1 MGEADESSASGTAI
15 ALSGGGSRAM
25 AFHLGCLRALR
36 AAGILDHVD
45 TISSVSGG
53 SVLAALYC
61 ATPGDFEAFETKA
74 RKIIAT
80 GLVRPSIGIALS
92 TPEGVLAFMQFLAIG
107 VDRSAA
113 MLLRA
118 TRRIVGM
125 RPSDP
130 TGWLRKSRL
139 RRRFSRTTILRRA
152 LDKIYGGVTLADL
165 RTDRPRLIIVACELQ
180 TKSAFYFT
188 RNGLASWRFG
198 SASAKKTSLAH
209 AVVASAAYPLLLPAL
224 DEEHVFS
231 KGGEATRRTVVL
243 TDGGVYDNSGLS
255 PLWPD
260 RDPNVSFFVQHHD
273 RLIACRAGYGL
284 GHDPA
289 PMFIGSRMQS
299 SFFAVHARAQNAA
312 VQRLF
317 DFQRSGRVKAV
328 LCPYIDHP
336 DDQLTHSPSDL
347 VPRTYV
353 SAYPTDFFAMTD
365 EWADRLIRRGEQVTK
380 ALLDQ
385 HWTGQDAESMGNVG
399 SS

>member
-1 MGEADESSASGTAI
+1 MAAADGSQTPGMAI
-15 ALSGGGSRAM
+15 ALSGGGSRAI
-25 AFHLGCLRALR
+25 AFHLGCLRALN
-36 AAGILDHVD
+36 AAGILERVS

-61 ATPGDFEAFETKA
+61 ATPGDFEAFERKA
-74 RKIIAT
+74 RTVLAE
-80 GLVRPSIGIALS
+80 GLVRPSLTVALS
-92 TPEGVLAFMQFLAIG
+92 TPEGIKALGQFLLIG
-107 VDRSAA
+107 ADRFAA
-113 MLLRA
+113 MLLRTA
-118 TRRIVGM
+118 RRLVGM

-130 TGWLRKSRL
+130 AGWLRKSRL
-139 RRRFSRTTILRRA
+139 KRRFSRTTILRRA
-152 LDKIYGGVTLADL
+152 LDRRLGGAKLTDL
-165 RTDRPRLIIVACELQ
+165 RADRPRLIIVACELQ

-188 RNGLASWRFG
+188 RDGLASWRFG
-198 SASAKKTSLAH
+198 SASPEGISLAH

-224 DEEHVFS
+224 DEEFVFS
-231 KGGEATRRTVVL
+231 KGGEEARRQVIL

-260 RDPNVSFFVQHHD
+260 RDPNVSFFVRPHD

-289 PMFIGSRMQS
+289 PMFIGSRMRT

-317 DFQRSGRVKAV
+317 EIQQSGKVKAV
-328 LCPYIDHP
+328 LLPYIDQP
-336 DDQLTHSPSDL
+336 DEQLMHAPL
-347 VPRTYV
+347 GLIPRAHV
-353 SAYPTDFFAMTD
+353 SAYPTDFYAMTD

-385 HWTGQDAESMGNVG
+385 HWAEREAAVPAEEGNC
-399 SS
+399 

>member
-1 MGEADESSASGTAI
+1 MAAMNKAPPAGTAI

-25 AFHLGCLRALR
+25 AFHLGCLRALH
-36 AAGILDHVD
+36 AAGVLQQVE

-61 ATPGDFEAFETKA
+61 ATPGDFSYFEVKA
-74 RKIIAT
+74 RAMLAK
-80 GLVRPSIGIALS
+80 GLVKPSIGVALS
-92 TPEGVLAFMQFLAIG
+92 TPEGIKALLQFLVIG
-107 VDRSAA
+107 ADRMLA

-118 TRRIVGM
+118 ARRLVGFA
-125 RPSDP
+125 PSSP

-139 RRRFSRTTILRRA
+139 KRRFSRTTILRRA
-152 LDKIYGGVTLADL
+152 LDQSFDGAKLSDL
-165 RTDRPRLIIVACELQ
+165 RADRPRLIIVSCELQ

-188 RNGLASWRFG
+188 RDGLASWRFG
-198 SASAKKTSLAH
+198 SAKADGISLAH

-224 DEEHVFS
+224 DEEFVFS
-231 KGGEATRRTVVL
+231 KGGEEALRSVIL

-260 RDPNVSFFVQHHD
+260 RDPNVSFFVRPHD

-289 PMFIGSRMQS
+289 PTFIGSRMRA

-317 DFQRSGRVKAV
+317 DIQLNGQVKAV
-328 LCPYIDHP
+328 LLPYIDQP
-336 DDQLTHSPSDL
+336 DEQLLEAPEDL
-347 VPRTYV
+347 IPRSHV
-353 SAYPTDFFAMTD
+353 SAYPTDFYAMSE

-385 HWTGQDAESMGNVG
+385 HWGHEASI
-399 SS
+399 SSTAGDG

>member
-1 MGEADESSASGTAI
+1 MKEADQSLVSGTAV

-25 AFHLGCLRALR
+25 AFHLGCFRALH
-36 AAGILDHVD
+36 AVGILDEVD

-61 ATPGDFEAFETKA
+61 ATPGDFAAFEAKA
-74 RKIIAT
+74 RTIIAT

-92 TPEGVLAFMQFLAIG
+92 TPEGILALMQFLAISL
-107 VDRSAA
+107 DRCAA
-113 MLLRA
+113 MLLRTA
-118 TRRIVGM
+118 RRIVGM

-152 LDKIYGGVTLADL
+152 LNNIYRGATLSDL

-188 RNGLASWRFG
+188 RDGLASWRFG
-198 SASAKKTSLAH
+198 SASAEETSLAH

-224 DEEHVFS
+224 DAELVFS

-260 RDPNVSFFVQHHD
+260 RDPDVSFFVQPHD

-317 DFQRSGRVKAV
+317 DIQRSGRVKAI
-328 LCPYIDHP
+328 LLPYIDQP
-336 DDQLTHSPSDL
+336 DEQLTHTPPDL
-347 VPRTYV
+347 VPRAHV
-353 SAYPTDFFAMTD
+353 SAYPTDFFAMND

-385 HWTGQDAESMGNVG
+385 HWASGAAALTGSEGAP
-399 SS
+399 